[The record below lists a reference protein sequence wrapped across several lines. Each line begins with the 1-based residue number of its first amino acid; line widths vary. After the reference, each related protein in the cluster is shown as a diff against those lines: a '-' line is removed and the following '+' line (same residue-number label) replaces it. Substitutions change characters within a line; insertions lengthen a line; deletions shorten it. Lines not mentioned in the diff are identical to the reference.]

1 MVSTKK
7 VSEKELYYQ
16 SLDDKT
22 ECVGVY
28 VNGELHF
35 DQIPVGLDRTWRH
48 SGFSPDDA
56 EYAWIICG
64 GKQLADVCPSELQED
79 LRRSQTK
86 FKAYLKSFKI
96 AKINLHEFCFF
107 DLVPQ
112 DFLLEFCEIK
122 NKVTKHVFEN
132 YEKPKNY
139 NHLSDVHKLLHK
151 LKYRQLKVDISD
163 SRSLLNS
170 TADRQK
176 IKKILAG
183 PHHIDYNLF
192 GTVTGRLTNTNS
204 GIPILTMKKEYRK
217 IIKPQNSWFLSLDY
231 NGAELRTL
239 LALMGEEQPDYD
251 IHQWNAKNVFSG
263 LLSREESKEKFFAW
277 LYNPKSDDVKHT
289 VYDRDKVLKK
299 FYNNDTIETPM
310 GRSIKVDKRRALNYL
325 IQSTTSDIVLDRAV
339 EIDRFLEDKKSCIS
353 HIVHDEIVIDLDDS
367 ERTIVPEI
375 RKIFENNK
383 IDKFLCNLNAGQ
395 NYYNLKGLHL

>member
-1 MVSTKK
+1 M
-7 VSEKELYYQ
+7 
-16 SLDDKT
+16 
-22 ECVGVY
+22 
-28 VNGELHF
+28 
-35 DQIPVGLDRTWRH
+35 
-48 SGFSPDDA
+48 
-56 EYAWIICG
+56 
-64 GKQLADVCPSELQED
+64 QED